1 MQIVRDARI
10 KKTIDNKGNL
20 YGDPF
25 MAVAELTVGRD
36 VIRTIW
42 YYDTRM
48 KGTNAISPRDD
59 VDAYGDEENSR

>member
-1 MQIVRDARI
+1 MQIVRDAKI

-36 VIRTIW
+36 VIRTI
-42 YYDTRM
+42 
-48 KGTNAISPRDD
+48 
-59 VDAYGDEENSR
+59 

>member
-25 MAVAELTVGRD
+25 MAVVELVETLVEP
-36 VIRTIW
+36 
-42 YYDTRM
+42 YDNMTR
-48 KGTNAISPRDD
+48 G
-59 VDAYGDEENSR
+59 